1 MIKRT
6 IKCRAPRQSGLLSYS
21 MIAIIKTNNPV
32 TLSFA
37 QAVLRDSNI
46 EFFTADTH
54 VSVLEGSIGVIPRRL
69 MVLED
74 DVDDAQKALV
84 ANGLGKEL
92 QPV

>member
-1 MIKRT
+1 
-6 IKCRAPRQSGLLSYS
+6 

-37 QAVLRDSNI
+37 QAVLRDGDI
-46 EFFTADTH
+46 EFFVADTH
-54 VSVLEGSIGVIPRRL
+54 VSILEGSIGAIPRRL

-74 DVDDAQKALV
+74 DEGDAREVLAR
-84 ANGLGKEL
+84 AGLEKEL